1 MSPAI
6 PRSVN
11 SSATTLLRIGA
22 PRSAW
27 IGNCF
32 GAIACFAQVASISRA
47 ASRALSWAATIQ
59 PTT

>member
-11 SSATTLLRIGA
+11 SSATTLLRISA

-27 IGNCF
+27 IVNCS

-47 ASRALSWAATIQ
+47 ASRALSGGATIQ